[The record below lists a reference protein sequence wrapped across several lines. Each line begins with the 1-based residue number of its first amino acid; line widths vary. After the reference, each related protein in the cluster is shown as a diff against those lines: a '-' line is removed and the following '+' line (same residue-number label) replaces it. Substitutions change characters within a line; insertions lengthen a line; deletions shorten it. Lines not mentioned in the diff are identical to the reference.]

1 MTMAIESKM
10 VDMEVEGEQSLVLKE
25 ENREPERELIERP
38 NGKSN
43 EIKEKNDNSLV
54 PISTE
59 STVKNR
65 KIEKRSYRQEIAPS

>member
-1 MTMAIESKM
+1 MAIESKM